1 MNILRTPD
9 DSTAVVRI
17 MSEFDQFLS
26 SDPKSRLTFDEVD
39 ETEKLSGHNAANP
52 TRTLN
57 ISKSQ
62 GTFFF
67 KEREKDLELIKTRSK
82 LAQLEGEMNTLES
95 ERKRARIEYEKDTG
109 SQKLELWRLQE
120 KHEQLQQSFLCLA
133 EQEKSAK
140 EQLKEL
146 KKEYESLRNKSD
158 QKVQNLQR
166 EKLKACAEK
175 DQYKEETGQKQLELQ
190 NSLFRMGTEKAL
202 LQNKLEQTESQLSN
216 VKRRLGGVMSE
227 QGDFEELRERSRMAE
242 HRIKELEQLLSRQE
256 EANTVARV
264 MQSKLT
270 KFRELEKEIEK
281 LKEDN
286 HYYRETNESNLLL
299 KEKADSLQAKLLR
312 AEQKIT
318 ELTRVEIE
326 NEELKKKIQK
336 WETEDLSGA
345 KRLRSPAQLAQDVAN
360 LQKSQ
365 IVLLET
371 QSELKS
377 SAQIKERAYQR
388 SAEEL
393 EAVKKE
399 LLELKETSDRQGE
412 LNQRLRR
419 RLFLVTAERD
429 GCRRILDTYDKSYSS
444 NYDPQMHA
452 RLQEAEARLKACHEH
467 VEKLEREL
475 NQKEEIASEEKLKC
489 NKLEAELNEL
499 RDKVSTQA
507 PEKGDTSLL
516 KTEIEKLKGEN
527 VKLQEQL
534 DVYEIRKEQMHMQGY
549 YDPTKSKVVHMSMN
563 PSSVARQ
570 QRGEELERLRKE
582 NELLRKRLQLLEEA
596 GGSAVQDLNPG
607 VSDFSPE
614 NAPSVVKQVED
625 FKAQVASAEMKNQRL
640 KEVFKKKIQEFREAC
655 YALTGYKVDVT
666 RDNQYRLQSMYAER
680 STDDLL
686 FESTPKGE
694 MMLLATDFSSQLT
707 DQIDTYLTRFNSIPA
722 FLSSI
727 TLELFNRQTQTIV
740 IN

>member
-39 ETEKLSGHNAANP
+39 EREKLSGHNAANP

-57 ISKSQ
+57 KSKSQ

-109 SQKLELWRLQE
+109 SQKLEFWRLQE

-146 KKEYESLRNKSD
+146 KKEYESLRNKSE

-216 VKRRLGGVMSE
+216 VKRRLGEVMSE
-227 QGDFEELRERSRMAE
+227 HGDFEELRERSRMAE

-270 KFRELEKEIEK
+270 KFRELEKEIEN

-393 EAVKKE
+393 ESVKKE

-467 VEKLEREL
+467 VEKLELEL

-516 KTEIEKLKGEN
+516 KTEIEKLKEEN

-549 YDPTKSKVVHMSMN
+549 YDPTKSKVIHMSMN

>member
-1 MNILRTPD
+1 MYFY
-9 DSTAVVRI
+9 VV
-17 MSEFDQFLS
+17 
-26 SDPKSRLTFDEVD
+26 
-39 ETEKLSGHNAANP
+39 
-52 TRTLN
+52 
-57 ISKSQ
+57 
-62 GTFFF
+62 
-67 KEREKDLELIKTRSK
+67 
-82 LAQLEGEMNTLES
+82 
-95 ERKRARIEYEKDTG
+95 
-109 SQKLELWRLQE
+109 
-120 KHEQLQQSFLCLA
+120 
-133 EQEKSAK
+133 
-140 EQLKEL
+140 
-146 KKEYESLRNKSD
+146 
-158 QKVQNLQR
+158 
-166 EKLKACAEK
+166 
-175 DQYKEETGQKQLELQ
+175 QYKEETGQKQLELQ

-216 VKRRLGGVMSE
+216 VKRRLGEVMSE
-227 QGDFEELRERSRMAE
+227 QGDFEEFRERSRMAE

-299 KEKADSLQAKLLR
+299 KERADSLQAKLLR

-393 EAVKKE
+393 ESVKKE

-419 RLFLVTAERD
+419 RLFLVTAVS
-429 GCRRILDTYDKSYSS
+429 CRLFFSGLS
-444 NYDPQMHA
+444 A
-452 RLQEAEARLKACHEH
+452 A
-467 VEKLEREL
+467 LEV
-475 NQKEEIASEEKLKC
+475 
-489 NKLEAELNEL
+489 ELNEL

-516 KTEIEKLKGEN
+516 KTEIEKLKEEN

>member
-39 ETEKLSGHNAANP
+39 ESEKLSGHNAANP

-57 ISKSQ
+57 TSKSQ

-146 KKEYESLRNKSD
+146 KKEYEYLRNKSE

-175 DQYKEETGQKQLELQ
+175 DQCKEETGQKQLELQ

-216 VKRRLGGVMSE
+216 FTLFFLVFFSNLCYN
-227 QGDFEELRERSRMAE
+227 
-242 HRIKELEQLLSRQE
+242 KELEQLLSRQE

-326 NEELKKKIQK
+326 NEVLPYHVTILTMVKMSPIGTWHFPTLQYFSCRELKKKIQK

-467 VEKLEREL
+467 VEKLELEL
-475 NQKEEIASEEKLKC
+475 NQKEEVASEEKLKC
-489 NKLEAELNEL
+489 NK
-499 RDKVSTQA
+499 VQWS
-507 PEKGDTSLL
+507 P
-516 KTEIEKLKGEN
+516 
-527 VKLQEQL
+527 
-534 DVYEIRKEQMHMQGY
+534 
-549 YDPTKSKVVHMSMN
+549 
-563 PSSVARQ
+563 
-570 QRGEELERLRKE
+570 
-582 NELLRKRLQLLEEA
+582 
-596 GGSAVQDLNPG
+596 GS
-607 VSDFSPE
+607 
-614 NAPSVVKQVED
+614 
-625 FKAQVASAEMKNQRL
+625 
-640 KEVFKKKIQEFREAC
+640 
-655 YALTGYKVDVT
+655 
-666 RDNQYRLQSMYAER
+666 
-680 STDDLL
+680 
-686 FESTPKGE
+686 
-694 MMLLATDFSSQLT
+694 
-707 DQIDTYLTRFNSIPA
+707 
-722 FLSSI
+722 
-727 TLELFNRQTQTIV
+727 
-740 IN
+740 

>member
-39 ETEKLSGHNAANP
+39 EREKLSCHNAANP

-57 ISKSQ
+57 KSKSQ

-146 KKEYESLRNKSD
+146 KKEYESLRNKSE

-216 VKRRLGGVMSE
+216 VKRRLGEVMSE
-227 QGDFEELRERSRMAE
+227 QGDFEEFRERSRMAE

-270 KFRELEKEIEK
+270 KFRELEKEIEN
-281 LKEDN
+281 LKQDN

-467 VEKLEREL
+467 VEKLELEL

-516 KTEIEKLKGEN
+516 KTEIEKLKEEN